1 MVVALVLLAAF
12 RMAHAGEGDVAPAAA
27 SFTVTDRV
35 AVVVNDEV
43 VLLSEVRDL
52 GETLVEQA
60 RAEGRPEPTLADL
73 VELSVTR
80 VLVRQE
86 LAALGLTPT
95 SDEVERSLDEVARR
109 NKLTREQLRAEVE
122 KAGMPWETYRREL
135 SENVAEMKFSQAVLR
150 PRVTISE
157 DELRDAWRRATKD
170 APSRAHVQAIFLAW
184 PPDATEAQ
192 RAEVTARAE
201 ALRAQARGGASF
213 VELSRA
219 HDQGPF
225 GAQGGEMGTFG
236 PGELVSELDVV
247 VQATATG
254 DTSAPIARDKGV
266 FLLHVAERVV
276 TAGGDYE
283 ALKPKLQ
290 DAVFAQRIEQERIAW
305 AQQARRRAAVRVLVP
320 GGEAPR

>member
-1 MVVALVLLAAF
+1 MFVALALLAASPL
-12 RMAHAGEGDVAPAAA
+12 ALAGEGDVASGAKVIVA
-27 SFTVTDRV
+27 DRV
-35 AVVVNDEV
+35 AVVVNDEI
-43 VLLSEVRDL
+43 VLLSEVRAL
-52 GETLVEQA
+52 GETLVEQT
-60 RAEGRPEPTLADL
+60 RAEGRPDPTLSEMVDL
-73 VELSVTR
+73 AVTR

-86 LAALGLTPT
+86 LAALGLTPDA
-95 SDEVERSLDEVARR
+95 DEVERSLDEVARR
-109 NKLTREQLRAEVE
+109 NKLTRDQLRAEVE

-157 DELRDAWRRATKD
+157 DELRDAWRRATRD
-170 APSRAHVQAIFLAW
+170 APTRAHVQAIFLAW

-192 RAEVTARAE
+192 RAEVIARAE
-201 ALRAQARGGASF
+201 ALRAQARAGTSF

-219 HDQGPF
+219 NDQGPF
-225 GAQGGEMGTFG
+225 GAQDGEMGTFG
-236 PGELVSELDVV
+236 PGELVGDLDVV
-247 VQATATG
+247 VQATSTG

-266 FLLHVAERVV
+266 FLLHVADRSA

-290 DAVFAQRIEQERIAW
+290 DAVFAQRIEQERVAW